1 MVKKVFVDVA
11 AWYVEGVPVGAVVGY
26 ERVVVT
32 VAVVVGLV
40 AVPLPFVIETTS
52 TAPKLSH
59 VLRFVTAAHVSD
71 MPVIV

>member
-1 MVKKVFVDVA
+1 MVKKVFVEVA

-32 VAVVVGLV
+32 VAVTVGLV
-40 AVPLPFVIETTS
+40 TEPLAFVIETTS

-59 VLRFVTAAHVSD
+59 VFRSVTATHDSN
-71 MPVIV
+71 MFVIV

>member
-1 MVKKVFVDVA
+1 MFVEVA

-32 VAVVVGLV
+32 VAVTVGLV
-40 AVPLPFVIETTS
+40 VTVPLAFVIETTS

-59 VLRFVTAAHVSD
+59 VFRSVTVAHVSD
-71 MPVIV
+71 MTVIV